1 VVVAAGPW
9 TPEALCA
16 DPAWRP
22 VGPMW
27 GVVALVRLPDPPR
40 HALEHADVEGITTPG
55 GSPDVMFTLIPAADA
70 PTLGSTFARAE
81 PDPRSVAPRLIAHGT
96 RYVPALRDAAIESVR
111 ACARPL
117 SADGRALLGPVPGVD
132 GLHLLTGHGPWGVT
146 LGPGS
151 ARLVADGVLGRPAA
165 IPAELRADRFG
176 TPFADR
182 RAP

>member
-1 VVVAAGPW
+1 
-9 TPEALCA
+9 
-16 DPAWRP
+16 
-22 VGPMW
+22 
-27 GVVALVRLPDPPR
+27 VRLPDPPR
-40 HALEHADVEGITTPG
+40 HALEHADVEGITAPG